1 MKMKSTMQIRLPARD
16 KAALKRIAQARRTG
30 ISDLVR
36 EAIVKLIAGEATPPA
51 QPKENPT

>member
-1 MKMKSTMQIRLPARD
+1 MKMKSTMQIRLPKSD